1 MKTDRSNSRC
11 TNRKETNNNVSSNHG
26 VSISV
31 GPSENDPKDS
41 VSQRKETAE
50 VSGRILGRYFANEKE
65 EE

>member
-1 MKTDRSNSRC
+1 M
-11 TNRKETNNNVSSNHG
+11 
-26 VSISV
+26 SISV